1 MKKLFLALA
10 GSVGAIPGI
19 AILQSGLG
27 TPPDDRILF
36 GGVVEAFGA
45 MSLLLLWVNR
55 SRLAL
60 LPKMRTTRLSVYLI
74 IACFAFIVIY
84 ISLFGFTVVK
94 DDIRGTIYY
103 PLWTTGDM
111 AMMITSANNS
121 RHYAIEKYG
130 IDDVNEAIH
139 KMPSWPLAVTTSV
152 LLLIYQAVFS
162 TLTMAFGMLA
172 IREKTDL

>member
-1 MKKLFLALA
+1 
-10 GSVGAIPGI
+10 
-19 AILQSGLG
+19 
-27 TPPDDRILF
+27 
-36 GGVVEAFGA
+36 
-45 MSLLLLWVNR
+45 
-55 SRLAL
+55 
-60 LPKMRTTRLSVYLI
+60 
-74 IACFAFIVIY
+74 
-84 ISLFGFTVVK
+84 
-94 DDIRGTIYY
+94 
-103 PLWTTGDM
+103 M